1 MQRRRLFYVI
11 ATVLALIVAIVGL
24 LPVYSD
30 KAHLGLDLQGG
41 VLVRLD
47 APKGTSAED
56 MNGAKEIIN
65 NRVNALGVSEPEV
78 RIEGLTRITV
88 ELPGVENPE
97 EAVKLIGTTAKLQF
111 VRNDTGEIIFE
122 GADLEK
128 AAAFTNPK
136 ALTAND
142 QYGVDLKLSSKG
154 AEAFAKATSDLLA
167 KYPGDTNRDK
177 RIISIILDN
186 IVISSPSVSAA
197 IMDGR
202 GQISGGFETLEEA
215 NNLATLLNSGALPI
229 DLTITEQKTVGA
241 QLGPDSIAKSINATL
256 IGAIALV
263 LFILLIYRGLGIV
276 ALLALILYS
285 LLLAGSLIAIKTT
298 ITLPV
303 VAAYL
308 LSIGMAVDANVLIF
322 ERIKEEL
329 RVGKSIR
336 VSVDAGFKKAFSTI
350 LDSNVTTLIAGV
362 VLIILGTGTI
372 RGFAVTLCIGILIS
386 LFTAISF
393 TRFILMNLV
402 ASGVIKSSK
411 YFGVRG

>member
-1 MQRRRLFYVI
+1 MQRRRLFYII

-241 QLGPDSIAKSINATL
+241 QLGPDSVAKSINATL

-263 LFILLIYRGLGIV
+263 LFILLIYRGLGMV

>member
-1 MQRRRLFYVI
+1 MQRRRLFYII

-202 GQISGGFETLEEA
+202 GQISGGFKTLEEA
-215 NNLATLLNSGALPI
+215 NNLATLLNSGALRI

-241 QLGPDSIAKSINATL
+241 QLGPDSVAKSINATL

>member
-1 MQRRRLFYVI
+1 M
-11 ATVLALIVAIVGL
+11 
-24 LPVYSD
+24 
-30 KAHLGLDLQGG
+30 
-41 VLVRLD
+41 
-47 APKGTSAED
+47 
-56 MNGAKEIIN
+56 
-65 NRVNALGVSEPEV
+65 
-78 RIEGLTRITV
+78 
-88 ELPGVENPE
+88 
-97 EAVKLIGTTAKLQF
+97 
-111 VRNDTGEIIFE
+111 
-122 GADLEK
+122 
-128 AAAFTNPK
+128 
-136 ALTAND
+136 
-142 QYGVDLKLSSKG
+142 KLSSKG

>member
-202 GQISGGFETLEEA
+202 GQISGGFKTLEEA

-241 QLGPDSIAKSINATL
+241 QLGPDSVAKSINATL

-276 ALLALILYS
+276 ALLALMLYS

>member
-1 MQRRRLFYVI
+1 MQRRRLFYII

>member
-11 ATVLALIVAIVGL
+11 ATVLALIVAVVGL
-24 LPVYSD
+24 LPIYSNQ
-30 KAHLGLDLQGG
+30 AHLGLDLQGG

-97 EAVKLIGTTAKLQF
+97 EAVRLIGTTAKLQF
-111 VRNDTGEIIFE
+111 VRNDTGEVIFE

-128 AAAFTNPK
+128 AAPFTNPK
-136 ALTAND
+136 ALTASD

-154 AEAFAKATSDLLA
+154 AEAFARATSDLLA
-167 KYPGDTNRDK
+167 KYPGDSNKDK

-186 IVISSPSVSAA
+186 VIISSPSVSNA
-197 IMDGR
+197 ILDGR

-241 QLGPDSIAKSINATL
+241 QLGPDSVAKSINATL
-256 IGAIALV
+256 IGAVALV
-263 LFILLIYRGLGIV
+263 VFILLIYRGLGIV
-276 ALLALILYS
+276 ALLALVLYS
-285 LLLAGSLIAIKTT
+285 LLLAGSLVAIKTT

-329 RVGKSIR
+329 RIGKSIR
-336 VSVDAGFKKAFSTI
+336 VSVDAGFKKAFATI

>member
-276 ALLALILYS
+276 ALLALFSSFSRKFNRYKNNYYLTSSSRIS
-285 LLLAGSLIAIKTT
+285 AIYWYGCRCKCLN
-298 ITLPV
+298 I
-303 VAAYL
+303 
-308 LSIGMAVDANVLIF
+308 
-322 ERIKEEL
+322 
-329 RVGKSIR
+329 
-336 VSVDAGFKKAFSTI
+336 
-350 LDSNVTTLIAGV
+350 
-362 VLIILGTGTI
+362 
-372 RGFAVTLCIGILIS
+372 
-386 LFTAISF
+386 
-393 TRFILMNLV
+393 
-402 ASGVIKSSK
+402 
-411 YFGVRG
+411 

>member
-1 MQRRRLFYVI
+1 MQRRRLFYII

-241 QLGPDSIAKSINATL
+241 QLGPDSVAKSINATL

>member
-1 MQRRRLFYVI
+1 MQRRRLFYII

-241 QLGPDSIAKSINATL
+241 QLGPDSVAKSINATL

-336 VSVDAGFKKAFSTI
+336 VSVDAGFKKACSTI

>member
-1 MQRRRLFYVI
+1 MQRRRLFYII

-47 APKGTSAED
+47 APTGTSAED

-241 QLGPDSIAKSINATL
+241 QLGPDSVAKSINATL

>member
-1 MQRRRLFYVI
+1 MQRRRLFYII

-30 KAHLGLDLQGG
+30 KAYLGLDLQGG

-241 QLGPDSIAKSINATL
+241 QLGPDSVAKSINATL